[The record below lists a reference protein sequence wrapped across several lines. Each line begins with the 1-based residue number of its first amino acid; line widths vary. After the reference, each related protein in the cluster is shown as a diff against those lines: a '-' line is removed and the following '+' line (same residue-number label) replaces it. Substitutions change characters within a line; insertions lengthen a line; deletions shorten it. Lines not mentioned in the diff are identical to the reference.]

1 MLCYYYYVAT
11 ATQSNPRVSQGNDQV
26 ATTWSQH
33 GLTYL
38 LVTEDKTE
46 GSKTRKEAATESGLA
61 EGDKAR
67 NTAVGDVHEFWVEF
81 WYSLH
86 PGDKGRERRREQEQK
101 REDNDRLAS

>member
-26 ATTWSQH
+26 ATTWSQR
-33 GLTYL
+33 GSTYL

-46 GSKTRKEAATESGLA
+46 GSKTCKEAATESGSMKGLA

-86 PGDKGRERRREQEQK
+86 PGDKGRERRRE
-101 REDNDRLAS
+101 